1 MKIMHVS
8 TKPGDELNKRWIGV
22 QVSSMV
28 NEAIETN
35 SNFFKKRLGWEKTQN
50 NRFPPPSDKV
60 FVHKK
65 LSPVLFN
72 IHFFLFR

>member
-22 QVSSMV
+22 HVSSMV

-50 NRFPPPSDKV
+50 NRFPP
-60 FVHKK
+60 
-65 LSPVLFN
+65 LL
-72 IHFFLFR
+72 